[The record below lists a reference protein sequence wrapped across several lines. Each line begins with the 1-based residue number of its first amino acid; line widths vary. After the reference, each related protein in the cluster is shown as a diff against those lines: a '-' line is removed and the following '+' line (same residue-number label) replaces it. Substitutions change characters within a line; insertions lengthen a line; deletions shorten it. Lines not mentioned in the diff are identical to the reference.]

1 MTIPT
6 AAGEATSIPQRE
18 PSCLDLFVGFARI
31 AAFAF
36 GGVLPWA
43 RYVIVERRRW
53 LTAEEFTDH
62 LALCQLLP
70 GANIVNLSIAI
81 GARFRG
87 PAGSTA
93 ALLGLMILPVVVVLC
108 LGGLYAR
115 YAHIPAVGGAL
126 AGMGAAAAGLVLG
139 TAYRMAEPLLRR
151 RFWAAGPFILL
162 TFLAVAILRLPLW
175 PVLLVLAPMA
185 IWAGWRVR

>member
-1 MTIPT
+1 MSTPT
-6 AAGEATSIPQRE
+6 VSEPTSGPQRD
-18 PSCLDLFVGFARI
+18 PTCLDLFLGFARI

-53 LTAEEFTDH
+53 LSPDEFTDN

-70 GANIVNLSIAI
+70 GANIANLSIAI

-87 PAGSTA
+87 PAGSFA
-93 ALLGLMILPVVVVLC
+93 ALMGLMILPVVVVLC

-115 YAHIPAVGGAL
+115 YAEVPAVRGAL
-126 AGMGAAAAGLVLG
+126 TGMGAAAAGLVLG
-139 TAYRMAEPLLRR
+139 MAYKMGEPLLRR

-162 TFLAVAILRLPLW
+162 MFLAVAILRLPLW
-175 PVLLVLAPMA
+175 PVLIVLAPAA
-185 IWAGWRVR
+185 IWTGWRVR